1 MKMGELKNICLLEIG
16 LWKLFKRYWKMPPA
30 QIYETD
36 GYKVYEVLPRNRHI
50 VRKKKGVRISRNES
64 LHSKLRSYLACLRR
78 RTKAFSKT
86 LESLER
92 NLYLFSIYHL
102 FE

>member
-1 MKMGELKNICLLEIG
+1 VE
-16 LWKLFKRYWKMPPA
+16 KLPAA

-36 GYKVYEVLPRNRHI
+36 GYKVYEVLPRDKHI
-50 VRKKKGVRISRNES
+50 VRRKKGGRVNKNES

-78 RTKAFSKT
+78 KTKAFSKT
-86 LESLER
+86 IEALQR
-92 NLYLFSIYHL
+92 NLYLFSLYHL